1 MTVLRRSTE
10 IDPSTHFPFYCNNFK
25 DIPTSAATTPSPSNR
40 QPRVWGPQAF
50 TRTGKVQ
57 NDVRAGY
64 PSLPNR
70 WLKHNTVLLEV
81 HARVCGCFVCRFYGV
96 VCNSRRLN
104 GGPDELS
111 KCPSPDAARTWAFQR
126 GLELAIVERGDV
138 RIHYEYGKLGARAVL
153 EALQPATWLQVFRG
167 AGSAGP
173 GHHGAKAPWTRGLP
187 HFPWMWGLPEENE
200 KHDDGHC
207 CQQGG
212 GDDEAGE
219 LISTGQGK
227 SYHGEYCR
235 RLSVFFLSISLL

>member
-1 MTVLRRSTE
+1 VTVLRRSTE

-153 EALQPATWLQVFRG
+153 EALQPATWLQVCVQGSRVRG
-167 AGSAGP
+167 PRAP
-173 GHHGAKAPWTRGLP
+173 RCEGAVDARTASLPLDVGAARGMKNMKMTIVASKAAVTMRRG
-187 HFPWMWGLPEENE
+187 
-200 KHDDGHC
+200 K
-207 CQQGG
+207 
-212 GDDEAGE
+212 
-219 LISTGQGK
+219 
-227 SYHGEYCR
+227 
-235 RLSVFFLSISLL
+235 